1 MTPSLRTIAVLS
13 SCFLLLSCSTPKLEK
28 ISGLPEAGKVHS
40 ETQSEVTD
48 KEDVSATGTPADS
61 EESKTPLKQ
70 TPLLPL
76 APPPSEPVPP
86 PEDVNNGSNGD
97 LNGHD
102 DGNGKGFVRSQS
114 GPSERLREA
123 PPKVEVTEPGIKVP
137 ELPPL
142 EASER
147 QPVEAT
153 IINPY
158 RTANIGTEV
167 SGMIDG
173 FAFQEGDLV
182 QEGQVVCEVSKARYV
197 LLAEKAADETKGL
210 RLAVKR
216 TEATLKIQREM
227 FAQDAS
233 TRQDVLKAETEYEMS
248 KIALEKAV
256 KEQEFAELNL
266 ESCQVKAPFKGYIA
280 VKYKQDF
287 EPVDRM
293 EKIFAIV
300 DTEKVYAV
308 ANMPEDEL
316 QFVRK
321 GDTASFVESQ
331 GIKYRGTFERMGAL
345 IDPKSRTKRVWVLID
360 NANGLL
366 TAGMVGALQIERPE
380 DK

>member
-1 MTPSLRTIAVLS
+1 MTPSLRNIAVLS
-13 SCFLLLSCSTPKLEK
+13 SCFLLLSCSSPKLEK
-28 ISGLPEAGKVHS
+28 ISGLPETGKVNS
-40 ETQSEVTD
+40 ENQSEVTD
-48 KEDVSATGTPADS
+48 KKSD
-61 EESKTPLKQ
+61 ESKSSLKQ
-70 TPLLPL
+70 TQLMPL

-86 PEDVNNGSNGD
+86 PENGNSASNWD
-97 LNGHD
+97 LNGD
-102 DGNGKGFVRSQS
+102 DENGKGFVRSQS
-114 GPSERLREA
+114 GPSGKSREA
-123 PPKVEVTEPGIKVP
+123 PPKVEITERGIKVP

-167 SGMIDG
+167 SGMIDR
-173 FAFQEGDLV
+173 FAFQEGEIV

-197 LLAEKAADETKGL
+197 LLAEKAADETRGL

-248 KIALEKAV
+248 KTALEKAV

-287 EPVDRM
+287 EPVDRL

-331 GIKYRGTFERMGAL
+331 GIKYRGTFERIGAL

-366 TAGMVGALQIERPE
+366 TPGMVGALQIERPE